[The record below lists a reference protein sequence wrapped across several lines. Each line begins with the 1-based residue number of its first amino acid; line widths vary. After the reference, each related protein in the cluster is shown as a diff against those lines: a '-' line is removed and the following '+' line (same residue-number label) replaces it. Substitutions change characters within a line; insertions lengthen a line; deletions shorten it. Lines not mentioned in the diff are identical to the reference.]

1 MLSSYSASS
10 SLQLLNQIL
19 IADITTLR
27 MRGLVNSLATVPFLV
42 NAPIGAFVSAALLQ
56 QGRWRLG
63 CKRSL
68 CLQKALIVDD
78 TSDAI
83 FAVLIPI
90 VLAPLVGLLLWTER
104 KASNMGLVP
113 DPDGDAPTY
122 EGIPGD
128 EPVAGVDPANHG
140 NISPLSPLRR
150 DPGVPS
156 HMLRSP
162 PSPELSRRRRSRPM
176 SGVSCTYLQSIF
188 WAAVA
193 YWRAFF

>member
-1 MLSSYSASS
+1 
-10 SLQLLNQIL
+10 
-19 IADITTLR
+19 
-27 MRGLVNSLATVPFLV
+27 
-42 NAPIGAFVSAALLQ
+42 
-56 QGRWRLG
+56 
-63 CKRSL
+63 
-68 CLQKALIVDD
+68 LIVDD

-90 VLAPLVGLLLWTER
+90 VIAPLVGLLLWTER
-104 KASNMGLVP
+104 KASSMGLGP
-113 DPDGDAPTY
+113 DPDGDAPIY

-128 EPVAGVDPANHG
+128 EPVAGVDPANLR
-140 NISPLSPLRR
+140 NSSPLSPLRR

-156 HMLRSP
+156 HMLRLP